1 MITTVNLKNEL
12 NVVNFHC
19 RLTPPANIREG
30 PPRLPHPLPPFYM
43 TPAPFQGKAPTIV
56 TTTGPMYVPHLHIR
70 PGHEHTQIPLQQH
83 QIHQADPA
91 SFRLATSPPSAFN
104 SCHNENST
112 RGTNTFQ
119 HQPGHEH
126 VMINPHQDYNA
137 THSSFHSKHIF
148 HGNHPPI
155 PPVPGHSY
163 DMPQQWSFLKLPP
176 IGNIFHSLSSS
187 NSSQESGKHDPCESG
202 RSTST
207 DSSSMTPPL
216 WESSGNL
223 VSAGRQDH
231 THIDSP
237 VMFKGTSM

>member
-1 MITTVNLKNEL
+1 MVTTVNLKNEL

-112 RGTNTFQ
+112 RGTHTFQ

-187 NSSQESGKHDPCESG
+187 NLSQESGKHDPCESG
-202 RSTST
+202 RSTPT

-223 VSAGRQDH
+223 ISAGRQDH